1 MTRPRPPGVPS
12 TWPCCRTTAPPV
24 VSSPGTER
32 PCPGDR
38 YGLPP
43 PAGAGPGPP
52 AARERLPGPGH
63 HEVMSGG
70 AVDVGESHAQAAARE
85 SAEELGV
92 RAPVRFVCA
101 FLCRGAGR
109 GRAGGRRSARTG
121 LACTRP

>member
-1 MTRPRPPGVPS
+1 MTGTVCRHRQGRVPVHRRPGN
-12 TWPCCRTTAPPV
+12 
-24 VSSPGTER
+24 VSR
-32 PCPGDR
+32 
-38 YGLPP
+38 
-43 PAGAGPGPP
+43 
-52 AARERLPGPGH
+52 AAGH

-101 FLCRGAGR
+101 FLCRG

-121 LACTRP
+121 SACTRPRSRAG